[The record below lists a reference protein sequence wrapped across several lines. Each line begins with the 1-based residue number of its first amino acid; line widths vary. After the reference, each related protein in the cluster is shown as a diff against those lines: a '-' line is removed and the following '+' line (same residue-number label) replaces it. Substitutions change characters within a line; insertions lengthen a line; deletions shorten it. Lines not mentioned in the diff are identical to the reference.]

1 MSESSPLRIV
11 VHIGLHKTAT
21 RFFQNFVF
29 AQLNS
34 ASVLFNP
41 PVLMTP
47 LHALYRDPSAEGAKA
62 KVLAALAELRQN
74 AQGEC
79 LLISKPDIPGE
90 MYDGYPEHPE
100 YLALLKELMPEA
112 QILYVARYPVD
123 WLHSAYRQSL
133 VKGRGGPIETFLNF
147 RGGTFHEK
155 QAAYADGMRNI
166 DARRFPVR
174 SIFEHCVELFGR
186 DRVVLICFEHVRSHK
201 EKVLECLRKLIGLKQ
216 LPNLEPDRVKNRSYS
231 AQAIERFCSG
241 GPASNHSISFSDRGP
256 SDLYWTYWLK
266 PLRKLRAN
274 FIKHGFDNLT
284 YRDWDLMSRGGMR
297 DQLNELYQSDYE
309 QLLSISQ
316 AQLENG
322 GA

>member
-1 MSESSPLRIV
+1 VSELSPLRIV

-41 PVLMTP
+41 PALMMP
-47 LHALYRDPSAEGAKA
+47 LHALYRDPSAEGAKE
-62 KVLAALAELRQN
+62 KVLLALAELTHN
-74 AQGEC
+74 AQGKC

-147 RGGTFHEK
+147 RGGSFNEK
-155 QAAYADGMRNI
+155 RAVYANGMRNI

-174 SIFEHCVELFGR
+174 SIYDHCVELFGR
-186 DRVVLICFEHVRSHK
+186 DRVVLMCFEHVRSHK
-201 EKVLECLRKLIGLKQ
+201 ERVLECLRELIGLEQ
-216 LPNLEPDRVKNRSYS
+216 LPDLEPDRVKNRSYS
-231 AQAIERFCSG
+231 ARAIERFCSG
-241 GPASNHSISFSDRGP
+241 GPSSTHSISFSDKGH
-256 SDLYWTYWLK
+256 SHLYWKYWLK

-274 FIKHGFDNLT
+274 FIKHAFDNLT

-309 QLLSISQ
+309 QLLSISR
-316 AQLENG
+316 AQLEDDG
-322 GA
+322 V